1 MSNPPTDLYW
11 RHVNL
16 THTQLTGIQD
26 GWVVEIFYFKN
37 YFIGYGPEKQFYFSR
52 VRFAIT
58 PILKIQMAG
67 DFYDLDRV
75 FKKPK
80 TSYSSNNHCSGFIV
94 LEGNKDMS
102 GNFMNYLAKIIF

>member
-26 GWVVEIFYFKN
+26 
-37 YFIGYGPEKQFYFSR
+37 GYGPEKQFYFSR